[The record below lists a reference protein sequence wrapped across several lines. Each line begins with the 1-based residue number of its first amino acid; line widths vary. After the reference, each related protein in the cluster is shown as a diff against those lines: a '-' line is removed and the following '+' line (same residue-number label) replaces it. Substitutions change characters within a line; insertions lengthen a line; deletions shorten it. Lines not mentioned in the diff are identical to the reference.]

1 MRHTHVRGCKWD
13 GDDWREK
20 LAELGRDPLRHA
32 ERRFVALVNEDH
44 GDLAGASPGKG
55 KPGHPGKPA
64 NPGKPAKVAATTPA
78 AKQYGPSGKQYG
90 KTKVTLCHKGKKS
103 ITVGKPAVKAHLRHG
118 DTLGRC

>member
-1 MRHTHVRGCKWD
+1 MTRFSRAG
-13 GDDWREK
+13 RIA
-20 LAELGRDPLRHA
+20 LAAALTLVLVLA
-32 ERRFVALVNEDH
+32 VAA
-44 GDLAGASPGKG
+44 LAGASPGKG

-64 NPGKPAKVAATTPA
+64 SPGKPAKVAATTPA

-118 DTLGRC
+118 DKLGRC